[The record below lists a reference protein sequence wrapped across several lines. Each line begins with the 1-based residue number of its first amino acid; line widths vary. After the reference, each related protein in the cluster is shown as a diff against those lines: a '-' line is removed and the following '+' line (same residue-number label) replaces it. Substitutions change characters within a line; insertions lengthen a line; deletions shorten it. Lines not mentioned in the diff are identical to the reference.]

1 MPDYIRV
8 KQKDTGHEVSILQ
21 SMYDFAPDAYMVLD
35 KPATNAGGDV
45 LPPKFKTTVTDE
57 AAAKK
62 KAGSGQKARSEED
75 N

>member
-1 MPDYIRV
+1 MPEYVRV
-8 KQKDTGHEVSILQ
+8 KQKDTGHEVTILR
-21 SMYDFAPDAYMVLD
+21 SMYDFAPDAYSLLD

-45 LPPKFKTTVTDE
+45 LPAKFKTTVATE

-75 N
+75 I